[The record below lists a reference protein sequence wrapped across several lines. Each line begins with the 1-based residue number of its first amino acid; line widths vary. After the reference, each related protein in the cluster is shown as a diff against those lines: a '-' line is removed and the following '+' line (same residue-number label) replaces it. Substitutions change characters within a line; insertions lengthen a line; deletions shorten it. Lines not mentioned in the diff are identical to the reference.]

1 MEEDLL
7 FPLSRYSPCVYLE
20 RIVTDSVVLG
30 HTLEA
35 YIRSTYQEI
44 PYMAT
49 RP

>member
-7 FPLSRYSPCVYLE
+7 FPLSRYSPYVYLE
-20 RIVTDSVVLG
+20 RMVTESVVLS

-35 YIRSTYQEI
+35 YIRSTCQEI

-49 RP
+49 KP